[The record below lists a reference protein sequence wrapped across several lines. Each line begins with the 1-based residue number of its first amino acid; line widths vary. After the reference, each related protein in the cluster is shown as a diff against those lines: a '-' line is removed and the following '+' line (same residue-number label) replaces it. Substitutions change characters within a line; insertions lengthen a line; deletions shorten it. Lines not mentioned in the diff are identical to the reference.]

1 MTMKIDLSQLTTE
14 QQNPDT
20 ANIDTASSEEIVAM
34 INREDK
40 KVAEAVEQQLPVIAQ
55 LIDIGSTCIKRGG
68 RILYIG
74 AGTSG
79 RLGVLDAAECPP
91 TYGVSPELV
100 QGIMAGG
107 YDAMFKAKE
116 GAEDSTTLAREDLQ
130 NIGLTEN
137 DLVIGLAASGRTP
150 YVVGGLDY
158 ARQVGAPTG
167 SICCVENGVIS
178 RHSDYPVEVITGPE
192 AITGSTRMKAGT
204 AQKLVLN
211 MISTGVMVKC
221 GKVYH
226 NLMVDVQPTNEKL
239 VERAKRII
247 AQALECDEKKASCLF
262 EKSGHDVKT
271 AIAMGATGLDKNTA
285 GNVLTENEGNV
296 SVTIHQLMEGR

>member
-1 MTMKIDLSQLTTE
+1 MARKIDLSQLTTE

-20 ANIDTASSEEIVAM
+20 ANIDTATSDEIVAM

-40 KVAEAVEQQLPVIAQ
+40 KVAEAVERELPVIAR
-55 LIDIGSTCIKRGG
+55 LIDTGSSCIKKGG

-91 TYGVSPELV
+91 TYGVSSELV

-116 GAEDSTTLAREDLQ
+116 GAEDSLTLAKDDLQ
-130 NIGLTEN
+130 RIGLTEN

-178 RHSDYPVEVITGPE
+178 SHSDYPVEVITGPE

-247 AQALECDEKKASCLF
+247 AQALECGEKEAGGLF
-262 EKSGHDVKT
+262 EQSGRDVKT
-271 AIAMGATGLDKNTA
+271 AIAMGATGLDRTTA
-285 GNVLTENEGNV
+285 ENVLKENGGNV